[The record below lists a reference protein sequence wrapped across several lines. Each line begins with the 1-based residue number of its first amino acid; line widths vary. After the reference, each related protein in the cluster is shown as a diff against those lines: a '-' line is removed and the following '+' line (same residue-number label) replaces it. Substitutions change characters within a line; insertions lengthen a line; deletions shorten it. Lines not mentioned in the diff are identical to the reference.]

1 MLRLCHSRAPASEGT
16 SKLERSTALECMWK
30 QAYTPRSAPA
40 QRASFG
46 RRRAGVTSR
55 CLRTT
60 LTPKLGARGYDGAE
74 G

>member
-46 RRRAGVTSR
+46 RRRAG
-55 CLRTT
+55 CDEPL
-60 LTPKLGARGYDGAE
+60 LAHDPNPKARRPRI
-74 G
+74 